1 MSALGQKQTFA
12 LQNVMSALPPKAD
25 ICGAAWHVCFG
36 PIADMGPALDEHSD
50 ARQDNPDFGELA
62 RLRIDLDRP
71 AMLLDDDV
79 VADGEAK
86 TSTFSGRFGGEERV
100 EHLSLH
106 VRSHAGAVVADYD
119 FQTTAKAHG
128 GSSKGTPV

>member
-1 MSALGQKQTFA
+1 
-12 LQNVMSALPPKAD
+12 
-25 ICGAAWHVCFG
+25 
-36 PIADMGPALDEHSD
+36 MGPALDEHSD

-100 EHLSLH
+100 EHLSFH
-106 VRSHAGAVVADYD
+106 VRRHAGAVVADSD
-119 FQTTAKAHG
+119 FHTIAKAHG
-128 GSSKGTPV
+128 GSSKGRPVVACMTTVVLSLLVQNRGSVPKLTTG